1 MRIIK
6 ALVLSLPAVGM
17 TLGGVSA
24 VIAFN
29 SVTVAPTYAAD
40 KSDKK
45 GEKQVGVKVGK
56 PLKEAQELANAGKFK
71 EAMAKVQEA
80 AAVSGKTPFDDFKIA
95 QFTAF
100 IATKS
105 GDYATASKAY
115 ETILQSGEL
124 SADQANE
131 QRKQL
136 AAMFYQL
143 QNYPKAIQYGT
154 QYLKEGGTDTMA
166 ALLVTQSYYL
176 QKDNQHAIESAKTLM
191 NMATQSGQ
199 PIKEEWLKLL
209 MSSQLAEGKDDE
221 AIKTLDQLLDKFPSQ
236 QLWSQRLGYAQ
247 THGASSDRKNL
258 ECYRL
263 KYLVGVLKDSEYVEM
278 AQLSIALGF
287 PGDAKTVLEKGFSS
301 KMLGV
306 GPNKDRESRLLG
318 LAQTNAAND
327 QKSLPSF
334 EKESMAAAGGD
345 SDVKLGEAYAS
356 YGDYDKAVEAI
367 KRGLKKGNVKAED
380 EAHLQLGIAYFNLK
394 KTADAVAQFK
404 AVPAESKLA
413 DIARLW
419 IIFANNKG

>member
-1 MRIIK
+1 MRFIK

-17 TLGGVSA
+17 TLGGIGA
-24 VIAFN
+24 VVALN
-29 SVTVAPTYAAD
+29 SMMATPLYAAD
-40 KSDKK
+40 KKA
-45 GEKQVGVKVGK
+45 EKQVSSKVGK

-71 EAMAKVQEA
+71 DAMAKVQEA
-80 AAVSGKTPFDDFKIA
+80 AAVSSKTPFDDFKIS

-100 IATKS
+100 IAIKT
-105 GDYATASKAY
+105 GDYAAAAKAY
-115 ETILQSGEL
+115 ESILQSGEL
-124 SADQANE
+124 SADQAND

-136 AAMFYQL
+136 AAMYYQL
-143 QNYPKAIQYGT
+143 QNYPKAIQYGN

-176 QKDNQHAIESAKTLM
+176 QKDNQHAIESAKALM

-209 MSSQLAEGKDDE
+209 MTSQLAEGKEDE
-221 AIKTLDQLLDKFPSQ
+221 AIKTLDQLLEKFPSQ
-236 QLWSQRLGYAQ
+236 QLWGQRLGYAQ

-258 ECYRL
+258 EVYRL
-263 KYLVGVLKDSEYVEM
+263 KYLLGVLKDAEYVEV
-278 AQLSIALGF
+278 AQLAIALGF

-301 KMLGV
+301 KILGV
-306 GPNKDRESRLLG
+306 GPNKDRESRLLN

-327 QKSLPSF
+327 QKGLPSF
-334 EKESMAAAGGD
+334 EKESIAAADGD

-356 YGDYDKAVEAI
+356 YGSYDKAVEAI

-394 KTADAVAQFK
+394 KTSDAVAQFK
-404 AVPAESKLA
+404 AIPADSKLA
-413 DIARLW
+413 DVARLW
-419 IIFANNKG
+419 VVYVNSKN